1 VVRRALPMTPSPMSR
16 GLAVLVVLA
25 IVVIAATACTSYK
38 APAKDANAGGGGMY
52 RAVDSTGAH

>member
-1 VVRRALPMTPSPMSR
+1 MKPSAMSH

-25 IVVIAATACTSYK
+25 VVSIAATACTSYK

-52 RAVDSTGAH
+52 RVVDSAGAH